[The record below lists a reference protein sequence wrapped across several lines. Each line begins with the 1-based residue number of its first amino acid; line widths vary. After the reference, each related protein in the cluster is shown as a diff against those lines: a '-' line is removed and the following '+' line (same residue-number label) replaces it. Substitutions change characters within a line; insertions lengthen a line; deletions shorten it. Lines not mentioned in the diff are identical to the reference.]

1 MMSLLAV
8 DPVARCAALVRYAER
23 RRGLAYGLAVAC
35 VALGVVARLAL
46 LVVDVPVVPLATLF
60 PAIAAAAFVGGAG
73 PGFLAL
79 ALSAGAGALILQQ
92 LALTPG
98 PFGTP
103 GAINTVLLVV
113 TGGLLVG
120 LGTLA
125 RAALLRLAV
134 GDERLSLAIS
144 STGLGIWD
152 VDSVTR
158 SRRWSPEFR
167 AILGLA
173 ADAPADPDL
182 FSSLI
187 HPEDRAWV
195 NDSYRAAY
203 DPATDGRYHAEFR
216 IRRAA
221 DGVERWVATTGRV
234 YFDPSGRP
242 VRAAGT
248 MVDVT
253 PRLQAEVALR
263 ESEERY
269 RTLLETAPDAVHVH
283 RDGVIIFA
291 NRQAAALFGA
301 ARPDDLIG
309 LRALDFVDPVS
320 LDLARSRTA
329 RLNRPGQRNVPV
341 ELIIRRL
348 DGSSVPVEANSAAVV
363 LDGRLA
369 VQAVVRD
376 ITERKANEAQQ
387 ALMAREIDHRAR
399 NALSVV
405 LSLVRLT
412 RFDNPQAFARAIEDR
427 VGALARVHTLISE
440 SRWQDAEL
448 AALLEEELA
457 PYRAVAA
464 VSTSGPPVRLA
475 ARAMQPL
482 ALVIHELT
490 ANALRHGA
498 LSAASGQLAVSWAVA
513 PDGSLDLLWQERGGP
528 ALVGPPDARGFG
540 LTLIEASMRS
550 QLGGNLVLAWEPAGL
565 TCRLRIAASMLA
577 PAGGPPAGRAM
588 ACSA

>member
-1 MMSLLAV
+1 M
-8 DPVARCAALVRYAER
+8 
-23 RRGLAYGLAVAC
+23 AYGLAILC
-35 VALGVVARLAL
+35 VALGFAARLAL
-46 LVVDVPVVPLATLF
+46 LLVDVPVVPLATLF
-60 PAIAAAAFVGGAG
+60 PAIAAAAFVGGVG
-73 PGFLAL
+73 PGLLAL
-79 ALSAGAGALILQQ
+79 AVSAVAGAVILQQ
-92 LALTPG
+92 VGMMPWSVGRTGVVNIALLLLA
-98 PFGTP
+98 
-103 GAINTVLLVV
+103 
-113 TGGLLVG
+113 GGLLVG
-120 LGTLA
+120 LGALA
-125 RAALLRLAV
+125 RAALLRLAA

-144 STGLGIWD
+144 STRLGIWD
-152 VDSVTR
+152 VDAATR

-167 AILGLA
+167 AILGV
-173 ADAPADPDL
+173 ADDVPADPQL
-182 FSSLI
+182 FLSLI
-187 HPEDRAWV
+187 HPEDRTWV
-195 NDSYRAAY
+195 NERYRAAY
-203 DPATDGRYHAEFR
+203 DPGTDGRYHAEFR
-216 IRRAA
+216 IRRAD
-221 DGVERWVATTGRV
+221 DGAERWVATTGRV
-234 YFDPSGRP
+234 YFDPRGRP

-301 ARPDDLIG
+301 ERPEDLIG
-309 LRALDFVDPVS
+309 RRAFDFVDPLS
-320 LDLARSRTA
+320 LELARARTE
-329 RLNRPGQRNVPV
+329 RLNRPGQRNAPV

-348 DGSSVPVEANSAAVV
+348 DGSTVPVEANSAAVV

-376 ITERKANEAQQ
+376 ITERKATEAQQ

-412 RFDNPQAFARAIEDR
+412 RFDDPRAFARAIEDR

-440 SRWQDAEL
+440 HRWQDVEL
-448 AALLEEELA
+448 AALLEEELG
-457 PYRAVAA
+457 PYRGEGTVA
-464 VSTSGPPVRLA
+464 TSGPPIRLT

-498 LSAASGQLAVSWAVA
+498 LSTPSGQLDVTWAFE
-513 PDGSLDLLWQERGGP
+513 PDGSLELLWRERDGP
-528 ALVGPPDARGFG
+528 ELEGAPVARGFG

-550 QLGGNLVLAWEPAGL
+550 QLGGNVVLTWQPAGL
-565 TCRLRIAASMLA
+565 TCRLRISASMLA
-577 PAGGPPAGRAM
+577 PAAGGPPPAGRTM
-588 ACSA
+588 ALSA